1 MKPNSKVKRK
11 FSKPVKVKFYDGKHI
26 DLLGKPNS
34 PKPSPETI
42 SEIKKKFNNF
52 LVKEEVIK
60 KGSDWNERI
69 YNLWN
74 FFLPYL
80 TAGKKGKKETFCQL
94 CNKPISFDKLQQD
107 GMCEDCL

>member
-42 SEIKKKFNNF
+42 SEIKKKYAEFKDWLSENCWSEEQYGAGKYDKKIFN
-52 LVKEEVIK
+52 
-60 KGSDWNERI
+60 
-69 YNLWN
+69 Y
-74 FFLPYL
+74 FLPYL
-80 TAGKKGKKETFCQL
+80 TAGTRRKSE
-94 CNKPISFDKLQQD
+94 
-107 GMCEDCL
+107 